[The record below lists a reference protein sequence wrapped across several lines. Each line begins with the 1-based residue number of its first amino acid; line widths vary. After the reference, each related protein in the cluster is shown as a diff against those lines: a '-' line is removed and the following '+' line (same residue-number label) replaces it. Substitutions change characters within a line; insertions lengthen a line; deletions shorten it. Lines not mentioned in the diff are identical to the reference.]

1 MSREV
6 AALIRSNADAI
17 LAQWQELLEPDSPLV
32 GELSTC
38 FDAIVRIVGRR
49 DCSKFR
55 KAVARVLYS
64 GPHAETEP
72 SEILAGLLL
81 FFDATWP
88 ATLAQTDKDQHEAIL
103 QDLWRTASLVSCTF
117 VALAREH
124 TDRQMDQHLRE
135 LEDISRRVRLR
146 DVTDPLTGLHNHRQF
161 QEVLAEEV
169 ERAGRYEVPLSLL
182 LLDIDGFGRYNETHG
197 HMAGDQLLQ
206 EVARIVAR
214 NCRRIDQPA
223 RFASDCF
230 AVILPETSADDA
242 AKLAE
247 RLRMEIESP
256 HITGTSHE
264 RYAVTASI
272 GISGLAAGDR
282 STTRKD
288 LIDAAATALD
298 QAKTAGGNSVA
309 SA

>member
-6 AALIRSNADAI
+6 AAVVKANAAEI
-17 LAQWQELLEPDSPLV
+17 LEQWRDLLEPDSPLAE
-32 GELSTC
+32 ELSTC
-38 FDAIVRIVGRR
+38 FDAIVRIIGRR

-55 KAVARVLYS
+55 KAVARVLYA
-64 GPHAETEP
+64 GPHADIEP
-72 SEILAGLLL
+72 SEILSGLLL

-88 ATLAQTDKDQHEAIL
+88 IAMANADAEQHEAIL

-117 VALAREH
+117 VAMAREH

-161 QEVLAEEV
+161 QELLAEEI
-169 ERAGRYEVPLSLL
+169 ERAGRYDVPLSLL
-182 LLDIDGFGRYNETHG
+182 LVDVDGFTRYNETHG

-206 EVARIVAR
+206 DVARIVTR

-230 AVILPETSADDA
+230 AVILPETAPEDA
-242 AKLAE
+242 VKLAE
-247 RLRMEIESP
+247 RLRTQIESP
-256 HITGTSHE
+256 HIVGASDE
-264 RYAVTASI
+264 RYSITASI
-272 GISGLAAGDR
+272 GIAGLQAGDR
-282 STTRKD
+282 AVGRKD
-288 LIDAAATALD
+288 LIDAALAALETAK
-298 QAKTAGGNSVA
+298 AEGGNRIA
-309 SA
+309 GP